1 MKLILAILRI
11 AKMQDTKNALQ
22 EAGLPSFTVMPVLG
36 RGKGHGDLE
45 KADKYDPALRDLI
58 SEMPR
63 LKSKRMISL
72 VVTDEKKDL
81 ALETIIKTNQTGSS
95 GDGKIFVIDTVD
107 SVQIRTGETGD
118 KTLD

>member
-1 MKLILAILRI
+1 MKFMLAILKI
-11 AKMQDTKNALQ
+11 AKMKDTKNGLQ
-22 EAGLPSFTVMPVLG
+22 EACLPSFTVMPVLG

-63 LKSKRMISL
+63 LKSKRMISI

-107 SVQIRTGETGD
+107 SVHIRTGETGD